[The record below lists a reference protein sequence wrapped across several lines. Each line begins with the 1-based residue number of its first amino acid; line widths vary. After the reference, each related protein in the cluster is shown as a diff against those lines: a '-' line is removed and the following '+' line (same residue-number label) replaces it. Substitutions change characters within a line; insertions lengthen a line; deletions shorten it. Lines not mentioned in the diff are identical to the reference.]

1 MYERTSSDKGELQKF
16 NEGGA
21 TDRGYDPSESE
32 GSLGVF
38 DKRVE
43 PNIGREE
50 RGVRSQVLQKK
61 KVLTLE
67 YPMRAGLSF
76 LFSLVGLSISGIQD
90 FE

>member
-43 PNIGREE
+43 PNIRCEE
-50 RGVRSQVLQKK
+50 RGVRGQVLQKNRSD
-61 KVLTLE
+61 E
-67 YPMRAGLSF
+67 
-76 LFSLVGLSISGIQD
+76 FSTVQGPQS
-90 FE
+90 